1 MRSLLYYYLNALA
14 TLVAANMFVYGLV
27 ILRERF
33 SDSHNFTSVLFFG
46 VYGPSL
52 VISLYAGSLLDR
64 INRKGILVVGQAVFA
79 LLTIVLGLL
88 LWSERLNP
96 GNALV
101 LLPLLAFGAGI
112 AQSFVI
118 PARLALLG
126 NLTSQERIGGATL
139 ILNILVIAGF
149 GVAPALAGWVRQRFP
164 FHTLFFVTSGLFL
177 GAILLLM
184 LVRPSPVT
192 PRSDKH
198 NVYKSLAEG
207 FRFILRKAT
216 VFELLVLTFFGL
228 LMVGPIQTL
237 IPNFAKLE
245 LDLDEFGRG
254 LVLGML
260 GAGLLVGGI
269 VAGFVRN
276 RRRGMWIIASVML
289 VGMFSA
295 ALSAVHNARAAG
307 VVLAQIGFFGGIMAT
322 LLPAAIQS
330 LTPDHVRGRVMGV
343 YTLTFQGTPAIS
355 ALILGGMAQV
365 AGIRWAIFLAAVG
378 VSTAAI
384 GATFLLPRVRNLD

>member
-1 MRSLLYYYLNALA
+1 MPSLIYYYLNALV
-14 TLVAANMFVYGLV
+14 TLIAGNMFVYGLV

-33 SDSHNFTSVLFFG
+33 SDSHLFTSVLFFG

-52 VISLYAGSLLDR
+52 ILSLYAGSLLDR
-64 INRKGILVVGQAVFA
+64 ISRKGILLGGQAVFGI
-79 LLTIVLGLL
+79 LVGILGWLL
-88 LWSERLNP
+88 LEQKLTSD
-96 GNALV
+96 NAV
-101 LLPLLAFGAGI
+101 VWLPLLSFGAGI

-126 NLTSQERIGGATL
+126 NLTTQERIGGATL
-139 ILNILVIAGF
+139 LLNILVIAGF
-149 GVAPALAGWVRQRFP
+149 GAAPALAGWIRQRFA
-164 FHTLFFVTSGLFL
+164 FHILFFATAAFFAA
-177 GAILLLM
+177 AIVLLA
-184 LVRPSPVT
+184 LVRPRLSVPSIGRHEVF
-192 PRSDKH
+192 R
-198 NVYKSLAEG
+198 SLAEG
-207 FRFILRKAT
+207 FRFILQREV

-237 IPNFAKLE
+237 IPQFARFE
-245 LDLDEFGRG
+245 LALDEVGRG

-260 GAGLLVGGI
+260 GAGLLIGGI
-269 VAGFVRN
+269 VAAFVRK
-276 RRRGMWIIASVML
+276 RKRGLWILSSVLL

-295 ALSAVHNARAAG
+295 VLSVVESPFSG
-307 VVLAQIGFFGGIMAT
+307 GLVLAQIGFFGGIMAT
-322 LLPAAIQS
+322 LLPSTIQS
-330 LTPDHVRGRVMGV
+330 LTPDYVRGRVMGV

-384 GATFLLPRVRNLD
+384 GATLLLPRVRELD